1 MTQAPARR
9 APALQPARQ
18 TVRATPSFSI
28 IIPTYNE
35 AEDIGA
41 TLDAVLAQ
49 RLPAHEVI
57 VVDSGS
63 EDGTLALLQE
73 RAARDG
79 LVIIDEGRRR
89 GVAAARN
96 TGMRAATGDVV
107 VLLNADVMPEPDF
120 LERLSPLYRDRQ
132 ADFVSVNA
140 SVANTHCVTGR
151 FLQAEHEL
159 LYDERS
165 VGWTEGFSC
174 RREAAIAAGFPE
186 EIPGLGGEDVEF
198 FGRLRATN
206 AAWRVAYDI
215 VVPHRV
221 PSSLRAFWAQWRWR
235 GNAIPHIETRLR
247 RRSLLLV
254 AVRRALATLKSIAVA
269 AAIVPNARAAW
280 LRAQRS
286 PRRTRDLPTFWLLL
300 HVQTAAHR
308 YGEWQTLATLW
319 RAGRNGGAR

>member
-1 MTQAPARR
+1 MPTF
-9 APALQPARQ
+9 
-18 TVRATPSFSI
+18 SF

-35 AEDIGA
+35 AGDIEA

-49 RLPAHEVI
+49 CAPAHEVI
-57 VVDSGS
+57 VVDGGS
-63 EDGTLALLQE
+63 TDGTLALLE
-73 RAARDG
+73 CRAARDRII
-79 LVIIDEGRRR
+79 VINEGRRR

-96 TGMRAATGDVV
+96 TGMRAATGDIV

-120 LERLSPLYRDRQ
+120 LEHLAPLYRDGG

-140 SVANTHCVTGR
+140 RVANTDCVTGR

-174 RREAAIAAGFPE
+174 RRDAAVAAGFPE

-198 FGRLRATN
+198 FDRLRAGGGV
-206 AAWRVAYDI
+206 WRIDYGI

-221 PSSLRAFWAQWRWR
+221 PSSLRSFWTQWRWR
-235 GNAIPHIETRLR
+235 GNAIPYIETRLR
-247 RRSLLLV
+247 RRSLAHVVL
-254 AVRRALATLKSIAVA
+254 RRTAATLKSVALAIAV
-269 AAIVPNARAAW
+269 VPHARGGW
-280 LRAQRS
+280 LRAQRA
-286 PRRTRDLPTFWLLL
+286 PRGMRDLPRFWLLL

-308 YGEWQTLATLW
+308 YGEWQTIGTLW
-319 RAGRNGGAR
+319 RERRNGSAQ